1 MPAPTPSF
9 LQVEPV
15 GQCNLRC
22 RMCPI
27 THRSEGTPFAP
38 PAFLSFARFTRLV
51 DEAEGVQELQLQGL
65 GEPMLHP
72 RFFDMVEYATRAGI
86 RVSTNTNGTL
96 LTPARA
102 VRCVTSG
109 LAALHLSVDGASAAT
124 YEAIRVR
131 ARFDTLLRN
140 LNHLM
145 EARARLA
152 SGHPRV
158 RIVAVAMRR
167 NLGELAAIVELAA
180 QHGVGE
186 VFVQHLCHEYGED
199 SLPERYRPMRGFV
212 ARETLLAEDPAR
224 VEAAFAA
231 ARAAARARGVA
242 LRLPRIAPRADTAER
257 HGRARCDWPWR
268 GAYLSWDGRAMPC
281 CMVSTPDRIT
291 LGNVFEDGLAV
302 TFDNAAYRSF
312 RAAIERDDPPEVC
325 RSCAI
330 WAGTF

>member
-27 THRSEGTPFAP
+27 THRREGTPAGP

-51 DEAEGVQELQLQGL
+51 DEAEGVVELQLQGL

-96 LTPARA
+96 LGSARA
-102 VRCVTSG
+102 LRCVTSG

-131 ARFDTLLRN
+131 ARFDALLRN
-140 LNHLM
+140 LDHLM
-145 EARARLA
+145 EARARLG
-152 SGHPRV
+152 SDRPRV

-180 QHGVGE
+180 EHGVGE
-186 VFVQHLCHEYGED
+186 VFVQHLCHEYGEE
-199 SLPERYRPMRGFV
+199 SLPERYRPMRAFV

-242 LRLPRIAPRADTAER
+242 LRLPRLAPRTDTGSR

-268 GAYLSWDGRAMPC
+268 GAYLSWDGRTMPC

-291 LGNVFEDGLAV
+291 LGNVFEDGLAA